1 MEKETSEPTDSPNIE
16 NEELSKDK
24 NENEEKEGSISEF
37 GQRAVKIKKLN
48 DSNKKATKVES
59 TSMPKGKT
67 KMAQKFATF
76 ITKTADTLEF
86 NKNDNS
92 YFLRLPTPGLK
103 RVVVQKFKG
112 KNYVG
117 VREFYQKDGQELP
130 SPKGINLNMEQW
142 RMLCNAV
149 DEINKCLEKINSR

>member
-1 MEKETSEPTDSPNIE
+1 MEILVKLSVILVLEQKRLKKNTTTTTITIKKKGKK

-92 YFLRLPTPGLK
+92 YFLR
-103 RVVVQKFKG
+103 
-112 KNYVG
+112 
-117 VREFYQKDGQELP
+117 
-130 SPKGINLNMEQW
+130 
-142 RMLCNAV
+142 
-149 DEINKCLEKINSR
+149 